1 MYTRFW
7 TVFNHLALFL
17 TSIGL
22 YLIFMIY
29 SNYMTSSYA
38 YMTPINLLTTV
49 YFYFTQ
55 MMTLGLIVFVDEA
68 IFITIK

>member
-1 MYTRFW
+1 
-7 TVFNHLALFL
+7 
-17 TSIGL
+17 
-22 YLIFMIY
+22 
-29 SNYMTSSYA
+29 MTSSYA

-68 IFITIK
+68 IFIIIK